1 MHCHG
6 NNFSFGQNFPSNTET
21 SHLWYH
27 QDWSLPDTQI
37 HGCWE
42 SPRYLFFFSDT
53 NQLSNLSHPIPLFP
67 PTHITCTLTCHWL
80 WQFLCSIGQE
90 FYLYINLVNTF
101 HFKSELQGPKKL
113 ELKVLVLIYVCIDSW
128 LIPEDRT
135 DQQHVMS
142 EPVIIVA
149 EIKLHCI
156 KLHSNYLMFMLG
168 FPLH

>member
-1 MHCHG
+1 MVII
-6 NNFSFGQNFPSNTET
+6 
-21 SHLWYH
+21 SHLVR
-27 QDWSLPDTQI
+27 I
-37 HGCWE
+37 
-42 SPRYLFFFSDT
+42 SPAILRQATYGTIKIGVYQTLKSMAVENPQGIYFFFLILSI
-53 NQLSNLSHPIPLFP
+53 QLSNLSHPIPLFP